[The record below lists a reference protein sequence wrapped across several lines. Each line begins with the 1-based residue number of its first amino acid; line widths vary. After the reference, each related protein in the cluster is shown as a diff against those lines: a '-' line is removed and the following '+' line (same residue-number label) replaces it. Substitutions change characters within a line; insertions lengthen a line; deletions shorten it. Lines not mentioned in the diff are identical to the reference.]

1 MSPLNQKTSTLRKQA
16 LDIFEAGVIAANPYM
31 AVKQFLHIEK
41 GQLKLT
47 LKLDDENFFRSKHW
61 SKIHLIAFGKA
72 ACAMAKAALEIIPN
86 NLLADDG
93 IVVSNY
99 NNISPISKVE
109 VMGAGHPLPDESGLL
124 AAKKCADIAS
134 HAKQNELVLVLIS
147 GGGSALIPY
156 PVNTLS
162 LEDKISTTNLLL
174 ACGATIHEINC
185 IRKHLSQL
193 KGGGLAKLSA
203 PADLHAIILSDV
215 LDNDLSVIAS
225 GPTVADN
232 TTFNEAINI
241 FNQYGLWDKVPDSVK
256 EHLDQGQKKLTPETP
271 KTTDPIFNNTTHVLI
286 GSNSISLD
294 ASAKTA
300 TKLGYSTLV
309 YNKQLCG
316 EAKYVAEDWVK
327 YAKSLCTKDFDT
339 PIALLAGGETTVT
352 LKGDGKGGRN
362 QELSLAFAIAA
373 EKYDLNGDW
382 VFLSGGTDG
391 QDGPTDAA
399 GGLIDKNSLK
409 RMIFANHDPER
420 LLNNNDSYTALKS
433 SNDLLMTGATGTNVA
448 DLQILLIHPKS
459 DSNTHS

>member
-1 MSPLNQKTSTLRKQA
+1 MSQSDQKTSVLRKQA
-16 LDIFEAGVIAANPYM
+16 LDIFEAGVMAANPFL
-31 AVKQFLHIEK
+31 AVKQSLSIEN
-41 GQLKLT
+41 GQLKLALNT
-47 LKLDDENFFRSKHW
+47 VDKNSFRSKEW

-72 ACAMAKAALEIIPN
+72 ACAMAKAALDIIPN
-86 NLLADDG
+86 HLLAGDS
-93 IVVSNY
+93 IVISNY
-99 NNISPISKVE
+99 SNLTSLNGLDAI
-109 VMGAGHPLPDESGLL
+109 GAGHPLPDGAGLI
-124 AAKKCADIAS
+124 AAKKCAACVS

-156 PVNTLS
+156 PADSIS
-162 LEDKISTTNLLL
+162 LNDKIATTGLLL

-185 IRKHLSQL
+185 VRKHLSQL

-215 LDNDLSVIAS
+215 LDDDLSVIAS
-225 GPTVADN
+225 GPTVADS
-232 TTFNEAINI
+232 TTFNDAITI
-241 FNQYGLWDKVPDSVK
+241 FSHYNVWDKVPNAVK
-256 EHLDQGQKKLTPETP
+256 EHLEKGQKGLRPETP